1 MTVKAY
7 VYGCF
12 AGFYWI
18 SGSFKPRERQRGK
31 ERDLEGLECPFFFVK
46 YVFELEKLKLG

>member
-12 AGFYWI
+12 AGFYWF
-18 SGSFKPRERQRGK
+18 SGSFKPRETEGK
-31 ERDLEGLECPFFFVK
+31 REREIERDWSVRFFCEIRV
-46 YVFELEKLKLG
+46 